1 MPSSIETE
9 IEPSVHIL
17 PVGGMYEFDYNGE
30 HSYITELLAQANTSG
45 GNSVVIQF
53 TIPPATDYVNWR
65 CYACLVDLR
74 EGDWCLATFTSGTS
88 GLPVFRDVVHQ
99 NEVCM
104 NEYVF
109 ECCSCN
115 TIQSTRNNL
124 HRVAIRGTP
133 ESFELYEY
141 DLYCRQ
147 CIINGNV
154 EFYYCRICGGRFV
167 YNLFDHEEDSCI
179 NCYEQSESNRGS
191 VIRSYSYKPKPIFMY
206 GNGVTLREPEA
217 NQLFLGA
224 EIELEMRNLY
234 SGDLEETANETADIV
249 GKQAYLKHDGSLDNG
264 FEVVTHPGTITWWH
278 EPDNVVLNALK
289 NLLGRCKSYHSSNC
303 GMHIHMSKDAFTSF
317 HLMRFLHFIYNNQ
330 YFVEFIAQRRST
342 SYANFSNSEKNAV
355 VRNAK
360 LKYSSVGRFVA
371 VNLENAA
378 TIELRVFKGNLEPF
392 RILKNIEFAQAL
404 YEYTREE
411 ADMTEA
417 KLEVLYDGDHQG
429 IALYTKDLTPRGFK
443 NWVSSRE
450 ESFPHLNEYLAV
462 WKGR

>member
-9 IEPSVHIL
+9 VEPSVHTL
-17 PVGGMYEFDYNGE
+17 PAGGMYEFDYNGE
-30 HSYITELLAQANTSG
+30 HSYITELAAEADSIG
-45 GNSVVIQF
+45 RHVVVIQF
-53 TIPPATDYVNWR
+53 TAPLATDYTHWR

-74 EGDWCLATFTSGTS
+74 EGDQCLAAFTLEQP
-88 GLPVFRDVVHQ
+88 GLPVFRNVVHQ
-99 NEVCM
+99 NENCM
-104 NEYVF
+104 TEYVF

-115 TIQSTRNNL
+115 IIQSTQNNL
-124 HRVAIRGTP
+124 HRVAVQRTNDP
-133 ESFELYEY
+133 FNLYEY
-141 DLYCRQ
+141 DSYCRQ
-147 CIINGNV
+147 CINNRNV
-154 EFYYCRICGGRFV
+154 EQYYCRTCGGMFTCD
-167 YNLFDHEEDSCI
+167 LFEHEDDTCI
-179 NCYEQSESNRGS
+179 MCFEQTESNRES
-191 VIRSYSYKPKPIFMY
+191 AIRSYSYKPKPIFMY
-206 GNGVTLREPEA
+206 GNGVTLRQPEA
-217 NQLFLGA
+217 AQLFLGA
-224 EIELEMRNLY
+224 EIELEMRNAY
-234 SGDLEETANETADIV
+234 SSDLEETANETADIV

-264 FEVVTHPGTITWWH
+264 FEVVTHPGTIEWWH

-330 YFVEFIAQRRST
+330 HFVEFIAQRRST
-342 SYANFSNSEKNAV
+342 SYANFSTSEKNSV
-355 VRNAK
+355 VSNAK
-360 LKYSSVGRFVA
+360 TKYSRAGRFVA

-404 YEYTREE
+404 YEYTKEE
-411 ADMTEA
+411 ADMTEN

-450 ESFPHLNEYLAV
+450 ELFPHLNEYLAV